1 MAKLCEICE
10 EREATL
16 RATYYECDVDACKQC
31 TQKCQI
37 DKIVYFKEEV
47 VKCINCGR
55 SIHERYYR
63 NSTDMACD
71 ECLSKIE
78 EEDSYNPY
86 SGDSNFPERDV
97 ER

>member
-1 MAKLCEICE
+1 MTKCEICE
-10 EREATL
+10 DRKATTT
-16 RATYYECDVDACKQC
+16 ATYYECDVKACREC
-31 TQKCQI
+31 IATCEI
-37 DKIVYFKEEV
+37 DEIQYFKEEV
-47 VKCINCGR
+47 IKCINCER

-63 NSTDMACD
+63 NSTDMTCE
-71 ECLSKIE
+71 ECLNKIE